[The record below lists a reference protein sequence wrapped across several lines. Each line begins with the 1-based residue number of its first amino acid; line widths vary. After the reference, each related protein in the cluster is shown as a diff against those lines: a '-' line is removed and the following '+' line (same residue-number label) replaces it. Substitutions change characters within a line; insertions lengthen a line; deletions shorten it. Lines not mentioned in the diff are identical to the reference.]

1 MPSMRLPQLRWP
13 RRNKRRGQL
22 GIPQQKRSYQL
33 GRVPQRPSRTL
44 LRVPWRGMALTALL
58 LAIAGG
64 LGYGGFWLVDG
75 PALRVQQITIS
86 GADIADPIAI
96 ANSAAVGKESL
107 LLLDSGAAAA
117 RITGDL
123 AAVKRAT
130 VSRDWPQGVTIRV
143 TEHVG
148 WGYWQSG
155 GRRVVIDAEG
165 LVIPAG
171 RPPPADAT
179 TIFEVA
185 ATRSLE
191 PADAT
196 TIFEVAA
203 TRSLEPGDV
212 VEPDTVTAVRQL
224 IEDARSQRL
233 GIEIQ
238 RFEFHADR
246 GLVVRVA
253 GGPDAIFG
261 DWRNYAFKI
270 AAWGALLNR
279 IEREPIDVNEI
290 DLRFGRQLVVR

>member
-1 MPSMRLPQLRWP
+1 MPRVRLPQLHWP
-13 RRNKRRGQL
+13 RRNRRRGQVAV
-22 GIPQQKRSYQL
+22 PQQQRSYQL
-33 GRVPQRPSRTL
+33 ARAPQPPGRSLPRI
-44 LRVPWRGMALTALL
+44 PWRGIALTALL
-58 LAIAGG
+58 LAITGG
-64 LGYGGFWLVDG
+64 LAYGGFWLIDG
-75 PALRVQQITIS
+75 PALRVQQITIT
-86 GADIADPIAI
+86 GAAVSDPLVIASS
-96 ANSAAVGKESL
+96 ANVGKESL
-107 LLLDSGAAAA
+107 LFLDSGAAAA
-117 RITGDL
+117 RITEDL
-123 AAVKRAT
+123 PAVKRAT
-130 VSRDWPQGVTIRV
+130 VSRDWPQGVTISV
-143 TEHVG
+143 SEHVG

-155 GRRVVIDAEG
+155 GRRVVIDSEG

-185 ATRSLE
+185 GTRSLE
-191 PADAT
+191 PWD
-196 TIFEVAA
+196 I
-203 TRSLEPGDV
+203 

-253 GGPDAIFG
+253 DGPDAVFG
-261 DWRNYAFKI
+261 DWRNYTFKI

-279 IEREPIDVNEI
+279 IEREPIEVNEI

>member
-1 MPSMRLPQLRWP
+1 MPRVRFPQLHWP
-13 RRNKRRGQL
+13 SRKRHRGRL

-33 GRVPQRPSRTL
+33 GRVPQRPSRSRP
-44 LRVPWRGMALTALL
+44 RVPWRGLALTALL
-58 LAIAGG
+58 LAITGG
-64 LGYGGFWLVDG
+64 LGYGGFWLVNG
-75 PALRVQQITIS
+75 PALRVQQITIE
-86 GADIADPIAI
+86 GAAVADPIAI
-96 ANSAAVGKESL
+96 ANSAGLGKESL

-117 RITGDL
+117 RIAEDVP
-123 AAVKRAT
+123 AVKRAT

-171 RPPPADAT
+171 RPPPAGAT
-179 TIFEVA
+179 TIFEVGA
-185 ATRSLE
+185 VRRLD
-191 PADAT
+191 PWD
-196 TIFEVAA
+196 VA
-203 TRSLEPGDV
+203 
-212 VEPDTVTAVRQL
+212 EPDTVTAVRQL
-224 IEDARSQRL
+224 IGDARSQRL
-233 GIEIQ
+233 GIEIE

-261 DWRNYAFKI
+261 DWRNYTFKI

-279 IEREPIDVNEI
+279 IEREPIEVNEI

>member
-1 MPSMRLPQLRWP
+1 MPSVRLPQLHWP
-13 RRNKRRGQL
+13 RRSRRHGRL
-22 GIPQQKRSYQL
+22 GVPQQQRGYQL
-33 GRVPQRPSRTL
+33 GRAPQHPGRSLPRI
-44 LRVPWRGMALTALL
+44 PWRGIALTGLL
-58 LAIAGG
+58 LAITGG
-64 LGYGGFWLVDG
+64 LGYGGYWLVEG
-75 PALRVQQITIS
+75 PALRVQQITIT
-86 GADIADPIAI
+86 GAAVTDPIAI
-96 ANSAAVGKESL
+96 ATSAHVGKESL
-107 LLLDSGAAAA
+107 LFLDSGAVAE
-117 RITGDL
+117 RVSEDL
-123 AAVKRAT
+123 PAVKRAT
-130 VSRDWPQGVTIRV
+130 VSRNWPQGVTISV

-155 GRRVVIDAEG
+155 GRRVVIDSEG

-171 RPPPADAT
+171 RPPPAGAM

-185 ATRSLE
+185 GTRALE
-191 PADAT
+191 PW
-196 TIFEVAA
+196 
-203 TRSLEPGDV
+203 DV

-253 GGPDAIFG
+253 GGPDAVFG
-261 DWRNYAFKI
+261 DWRNYTFKI

-279 IEREPIDVNEI
+279 IEREPIEVNEI

>member
-1 MPSMRLPQLRWP
+1 MPRVRLPQLHWP
-13 RRNKRRGQL
+13 RRSRRPGRL
-22 GIPQQKRSYQL
+22 VVPPQQRSYQL
-33 GRVPQRPSRTL
+33 RRAPQHPGRSLPRI
-44 LRVPWRGMALTALL
+44 PWRGIVLTGLL
-58 LAIAGG
+58 LAITGG
-64 LGYGGFWLVDG
+64 LGSGGYWLVEG
-75 PALRVQQITIS
+75 PALRVQQITIT
-86 GADIADPIAI
+86 GAAVTDPIAI
-96 ANSAAVGKESL
+96 ATSAHVGKESL
-107 LLLDSGAAAA
+107 LFLDSGAVAE
-117 RITGDL
+117 RVSEDL
-123 AAVKRAT
+123 PAVKRAT
-130 VSRDWPQGVTIRV
+130 VSRNWPQGVTISV

-155 GRRVVIDAEG
+155 GRRVVIDSEG

-171 RPPPADAT
+171 RPPPAGAM

-185 ATRSLE
+185 GTRALE
-191 PADAT
+191 PW
-196 TIFEVAA
+196 
-203 TRSLEPGDV
+203 DV

-253 GGPDAIFG
+253 GGPDAVFG
-261 DWRNYAFKI
+261 DWRNYTFKI

-279 IEREPIDVNEI
+279 IEREPIEVNEI